1 MFIGIRDIKFARGR
15 FALIVAVIAMM
26 SFMVVALSALTNGLG
41 NQSISAVTRLP
52 GKTLVVQAPAEG
64 QSPSL
69 SESALDQS
77 AVQQLTAGGDA
88 SRLGISTTRLTV
100 GQKASAV
107 TVFGADQTLVPQPE
121 SGAQP
126 ADGDI
131 MISSEQADDLGI
143 KLGQSIT
150 VGAEQL
156 TVSGIAAPDFFA
168 HTAVAYTTVGT
179 WQTLAHGQEVSAV
192 VLAGGEAP
200 AVPGT
205 DAMDMK
211 DATAAVPGYSSE
223 HGSLLAM
230 QAMVLA
236 ISALVV
242 GAFFTV
248 WTQQRRHDLAVVRAM
263 GGDKSYLLKD
273 GIGQAL
279 LVLLVGQ
286 TIGAV
291 LGIGLA
297 LAAGSVVPILLTVSG
312 VLLPMLAMAALGL
325 IGALLAVRTVTTVDP
340 LVALQ
345 N

>member
-1 MFIGIRDIKFARGR
+1 MFIGIRDIKFAKGR

-52 GKTLVVQAPAEG
+52 GKTLVVQSPADG

-69 SESALDQS
+69 AESALDPS
-77 AVQQLTAGGDA
+77 AVAQLTAVEGS
-88 SRLGISTTRLTV
+88 SRLGVSTTRLTV

-107 TVFGADQTLVPQPE
+107 SVFGADEALMPRPT
-121 SGAQP
+121 SGALP
-126 ADGDI
+126 AGGQI
-131 MISSEQADDLGI
+131 MISSEQASDLGI
-143 KLGQSIT
+143 GLGQSIS

-156 TVSGIAAPDFFA
+156 TVSGITEPEFFA
-168 HTAVAYTTVGT
+168 HTAVAYTTVDT
-179 WQTLAHGQEVSAV
+179 WQSVAHGQSVSAV
-192 VLAGGEAP
+192 VLKGDAP
-200 AVPGT
+200 DVPGA
-205 DAMDMK
+205 DAMKMV
-211 DATAAVPGYSSE
+211 DAVDAVPGYSSE

-263 GGDKSYLLKD
+263 GGDRSYLLKD

-279 LVLLVGQ
+279 LVLVVGQ
-286 TIGAV
+286 SIGAA

-297 LAAGSVVPILLTVSG
+297 LLAAGTVPILLTVGG
-312 VLLPMLAMAALGL
+312 VLLPMLAMTGLGL